1 MVTFLFLLV
10 PTTLFFQRYSEQ
22 KWWMVTAPCLPLL
35 LSSLHPPL
43 LSHSSGWALSAS
55 STQRESQLL
64 TLLLLSCLQSF
75 LTAKLGFLLRGTSSF
90 LSLVQNLLKNNQES
104 ACSFIFLRSV
114 QPVQTVKLLT

>member
-1 MVTFLFLLV
+1 MVTFLFLLF

-43 LSHSSGWALSAS
+43 LSPSSGWALSVS

-64 TLLLLSCLQSF
+64 TLLLSCLQSF
-75 LTAKLGFLLRGTSSF
+75 LTTKLGFLLRGTSSF
-90 LSLVQNLLKNNQES
+90 LPLVQNLLKNNQKS

-114 QPVQTVKLLT
+114 QPIQTVKLLA